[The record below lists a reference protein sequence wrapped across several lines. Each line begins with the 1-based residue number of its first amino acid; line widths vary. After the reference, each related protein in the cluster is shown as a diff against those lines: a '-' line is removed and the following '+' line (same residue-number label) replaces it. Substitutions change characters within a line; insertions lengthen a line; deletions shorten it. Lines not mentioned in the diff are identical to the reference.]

1 MKLFKS
7 KKENQACCQCD
18 TDSLKSVEELNK
30 GASIKILG
38 PGCQRCI
45 ALEKSTIDALNDL
58 NMDTDIEHVTDF
70 AQIAQYGVMSTPG
83 LVVDG
88 QVVSFGK
95 VLSKEEVKTILQK
108 VRK

>member
-1 MKLFKS
+1 MKLFGS
-7 KKENQACCQCD
+7 KKEKQSCCQCD
-18 TDSLKSVEELNK
+18 TDSLKSAEELNK

-38 PGCQRCI
+38 PGCKRCI
-45 ALEKSTIDALNDL
+45 ALEKSTLEALRDL
-58 NMDTDIEHVTDF
+58 NMDADIDHITDF

-95 VLSKEEVKTILQK
+95 VLNKDEVKMILQK
-108 VRK
+108 VRG